1 MLRLRGAASPQPSLS
16 NVNRDEAVPLMMYTD
31 EDVQMMMISRHDEPV
46 MCHAHNYTVGIE
58 LSH

>member
-16 NVNRDEAVPLMMYTD
+16 YVDRDEAVPLMMYTD
-31 EDVQMMMISRHDEPV
+31 EDVQMMISRHDKPV